1 MYEVDKILRTG
12 VQTSMP
18 FRFLITNA
26 LPVEG
31 SPDAESVSEKLQKKG
46 FLFTEDQIAED
57 YRWKDMPWGWGLRT
71 SIVRIVHFK
80 LLGTGFAAF
89 LTATSPNTGS
99 FTAYSCALCAAVN
112 FIAVAHYLLIWRI
125 RAQNIPD
132 VFAPWRARTNKEYR
146 ALLKAGSD
154 EEAHGKAIRLG
165 QEMAVDGLRHS
176 DWVRFHFPRATM
188 TPVLTPR
195 LRVCVRRSALWSAR
209 AYARP
214 NPLPAPCVSQCL
226 PAFLLH
232 IKGVNDP

>member
-1 MYEVDKILRTG
+1 
-12 VQTSMP
+12 MP

-112 FIAVAHYLLIWRI
+112 FFAETVGQDGSNTAEPWLRYKASQQTASRRRRTSPSATASRWRT
-125 RAQNIPD
+125 
-132 VFAPWRARTNKEYR
+132 RARLSFARCKR
-146 ALLKAGSD
+146 R
-154 EEAHGKAIRLG
+154 HGGRRRKTSF
-165 QEMAVDGLRHS
+165 LRQTLS
-176 DWVRFHFPRATM
+176 RI
-188 TPVLTPR
+188 L
-195 LRVCVRRSALWSAR
+195 SKS
-209 AYARP
+209 
-214 NPLPAPCVSQCL
+214 
-226 PAFLLH
+226 
-232 IKGVNDP
+232 G